1 MNEPSSDYIKG
12 YEQGVKDLA
21 HKLQNFYGNFRRST
35 YSAVVAYHV
44 EQIKKDLLKE
54 DENNV

>member
-1 MNEPSSDYIKG
+1 MTEEYRKG

-21 HKLQNFYGNFRRST
+21 EKLQKFYDNYRGST

-44 EQIKKDLLKE
+44 GQIKKDLLN
-54 DENNV
+54 ENKDNE